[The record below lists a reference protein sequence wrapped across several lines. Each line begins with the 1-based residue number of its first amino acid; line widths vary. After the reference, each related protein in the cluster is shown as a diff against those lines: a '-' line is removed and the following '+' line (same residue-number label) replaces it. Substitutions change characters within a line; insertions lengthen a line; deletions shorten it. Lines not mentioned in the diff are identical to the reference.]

1 MRLSGTLHVR
11 GFGIRQA
18 CWLERRGHPWNVLAV
33 AVYGSTRS
41 GCRRSAIPLTSP
53 FTNTASAVLHRW
65 QVSARPANPRVS
77 HHRPRRSRLTAA
89 ATCAAYCPSDTRPPA
104 ELETP

>member
-1 MRLSGTLHVR
+1 MRLRDAAREEVSGM
-11 GFGIRQA
+11 RQA
-18 CWLERRGHPWNVLAV
+18 CWLETHRHPWNVLAV

-53 FTNTASAVLHRW
+53 FTNTASAALHRW

-77 HHRPRRSRLTAA
+77 YNRHSRRSRPD
-89 ATCAAYCPSDTRPPA
+89 CSCYMRCPLPERHT
-104 ELETP
+104 TPR